1 MTYALTED
9 QLMIRESIRR
19 VAREKVAPRAHDIDK
34 TGTYPQDMYEMM
46 RDLGWFALPFP
57 EEYGGT
63 NSTMT
68 ACIAVEE
75 LNRACYNTAYLL
87 VLQWIPFEA
96 IHAAGNAEQQARFLP
111 ALATG
116 EIRAAFSLT
125 EPQSG
130 SDVSGI
136 KTRAR
141 RTDGGYILDGAKIWC
156 SSSDVADIVL
166 VAAKIVEEDGKSSG
180 INLFIVEKGM
190 KGFTVGAKEDKM
202 GARGVA
208 ACALFFDSVFIPAEN
223 RLGPEG
229 SAGFKSVM
237 EALNRGRPIVSARAV
252 GLAQGAIDH
261 SIEFVQSRFAFGQ
274 NVSEFQG
281 IRWMLADMAT
291 QTEAARQMVYRNA
304 SMVDQGMT
312 GGELAA
318 MSSMTKLFATDT
330 AMRVATDAVQLFG
343 AAGISNES
351 PINRYFRNAKVL
363 QIIEGTNQIQRNL
376 IGDQLLGR
384 VARKR
389 A

>member
-1 MTYALTED
+1 MPYALTED
-9 QLMIRESIRR
+9 QLVIQDQIRR
-19 VAREKVAPRAHDIDK
+19 VAREKVAPRAHAIDK
-34 TGTYPQDMYEMM
+34 TGEYPQDMFEMLK
-46 RDLGWFALPFP
+46 DLGWFALPFP

-63 NSTMT
+63 GSTMA

-75 LNRACYNTAYLL
+75 LNRVCYNTAYLL

-96 IHAAGNAEQQARFLP
+96 IHAAGNDEQQSRFLP
-111 ALATG
+111 DLAAG
-116 EIRAAFSLT
+116 KIRAAFSLT

-136 KTRAR
+136 KTRAK
-141 RTDGGYILDGAKIWC
+141 RTEGGYTLNGAKIWC

-166 VAAKIVEEDGKSSG
+166 VAAKIVEEDGTTSG
-180 INLFIVEKGM
+180 INLFILEKGM

-208 ACALFFDSVFIPAEN
+208 ACALFFDNVFIPTAN

-237 EALNRGRPIVSARAV
+237 EALNRGRPIVSSRAV

-261 SIEFVQSRFAFGQ
+261 AADFVKQRFAFGR

-281 IRWMLADMAT
+281 VRWMLADMVT

-304 SMVDQGMT
+304 SMIDQGMS
-312 GGELAA
+312 GAELAS
-318 MSSMTKLFATDT
+318 MSAMTKLFATDT

-343 AAGISNES
+343 AAGISNEY

-363 QIIEGTNQIQRNL
+363 QIIEGTNQIQRN
-376 IGDQLLGR
+376 IISDNLLGR
-384 VARKR
+384 MGRKQ
-389 A
+389 